1 MIGAGPRGTS
11 VLERLLANWASAGF
25 AGTLHIDVIDPYPA
39 GPGHVWQPGQS
50 RLYLM
55 NTQSFYPTVVPEDP
69 ELAPPLA
76 GHTFDQWREL
86 QQAHPHPSLTD
97 EERAEVSRLGEA
109 DFPSRALYGRYL
121 RSTLEELLTVL
132 PAGVSVDFHPAKA
145 TSIRHAAAE
154 PAGPVAAP
162 ERQSVRFDVVLDDG
176 SVLTVDSV
184 VLAVGHLD
192 ARLNPEQRELLSAAE
207 ELGLLYVPP
216 AAPADVDWSRVPAG
230 KPVLVRG
237 MGLNFFDVMGQLTE
251 GRGGRFVDE
260 QSNGELTYL
269 PSGREPLIIAA
280 SRRGTPYR
288 AKATLT
294 GYYPGEVQLRYC
306 TEHAIAKFAD
316 SGIRPSFDFDLWPL
330 LHRDAIW
337 AYYSTLARSQP
348 DAILTGPGEFLRALD
363 ESLRPHAHS
372 TAKWENATDSVISV
386 HVRATRRLDLL
397 GLAAPLAGRSFDSR
411 AELDAAVVDYLLD
424 DARRSALG
432 EDDPV
437 KMAIGALHH
446 GRAVLKTAVA
456 DSGITD
462 ESWVAGL
469 RGWFESF
476 VEGLASG
483 PPALRSA
490 QLAALARAGVV
501 RFVGPDPKF
510 GVDRRARTFTAAS
523 PWVGGGAD
531 ESADGGSG
539 STAME
544 PAGVGSVAAGGAA
557 VGGFVGSAGVL
568 GAAPGTANA
577 VAGSG
582 SGSVVGAVSA
592 AAMIEALAPANRVA
606 VNSSPLL
613 EQLLAEGLVRP
624 RLMMTVE
631 GVPVQTS
638 GLDVVPHPY
647 RPLGANGSVT
657 PGLYV
662 LGLQLSAAQWGTAIA
677 AEARPKSGPVYRS
690 GQRTLRDADE
700 IARDILAH

>member
-1 MIGAGPRGTS
+1 MGISRSIRTAVIGAGPRGTS
-11 VLERLLANWASAGF
+11 VLERLLANWAAAGP
-25 AGTLHIDVIDPYPA
+25 AGTLHVDVIDPYPA

-55 NTQSFYPTVVPEDP
+55 NTQSFYPTVVPEDR
-69 ELAPPLA
+69 ELAAPLA

-86 QQAHPHPSLTD
+86 QQRDPNPALTD
-97 EERAEVSRLGEA
+97 AERAEIAGLGPT

-121 RSTLEELLTVL
+121 RATLEELLTRL
-132 PAGVSVDFHPAKA
+132 PPGVTVDFHPATA
-145 TSIRHAAAE
+145 TSVRHAAA
-154 PAGPVAAP
+154 ADGDLAADRGAP
-162 ERQSVRFDVVLDDG
+162 PVRFDVVLDDG
-176 SVLTVDSV
+176 TVLTADSV
-184 VLAVGHLD
+184 VLALGHLE
-192 ARLNPEQRELLSAAE
+192 ARLNAEQRELRTAAE

-216 AAPADVDWSRVPAG
+216 AAPADVDWSRVPG
-230 KPVLVRG
+230 GEPVLVRG

-251 GRGGRFVDE
+251 GRGGRFVAAADTA
-260 QSNGELTYL
+260 ELTYL

-294 GYYPGEVQLRYC
+294 GYYPGAVQLRYC
-306 TEHAIAKFAD
+306 TEEAAAKFAR

-348 DAILTGPGEFLRALD
+348 GAVLTDPAEFLRALD

-372 TAKWENATDSVISV
+372 AGKWEDATESVVAV
-386 HVRATRRLDLL
+386 HVRAAHRLDLL
-397 GLAAPLAGRSFDSR
+397 GLAAPLAGRSFGSR

-510 GVDRRARTFTAAS
+510 GVDRKARAFTAAS
-523 PWVGGGAD
+523 PWVGGGTDASVD
-531 ESADGGSG
+531 DGAGLAGGVGGSG
-539 STAME
+539 LGS
-544 PAGVGSVAAGGAA
+544 GV
-557 VGGFVGSAGVL
+557 
-568 GAAPGTANA
+568 A

-582 SGSVVGAVSA
+582 VSA

-606 VNSSPLL
+606 VNASPLL

-624 RLMMTVE
+624 RLMMSVE
-631 GVPVQTS
+631 GTPVETS

-647 RPLGANGSVT
+647 RPLGASGSVT
-657 PGLYV
+657 EGLYV

-677 AEARPKSGPVYRS
+677 AEARPSSGPVYRS

-700 IARDILAH
+700 IARTILAL